1 MEKYLSFID
10 IIYIVI
16 VLLVLRI
23 RVFDKLR
30 FRDGLNLFLKFED
43 ILLLVK
49 IWMLLKENILFGR
62 LMECFCLKDK
72 IIIII

>member
-1 MEKYLSFID
+1 M
-10 IIYIVI
+10 I

-30 FRDGLNLFLKFED
+30 LRDGLNLFLKFED
-43 ILLLVK
+43 ILLFVK

-72 IIIII
+72 NNNYYIMCVYNDNE

>member
-1 MEKYLSFID
+1 MEKNLSFID

-16 VLLVLRI
+16 VLLVFRI

-30 FRDGLNLFLKFED
+30 FRDGLNSFLKFED
-43 ILLLVK
+43 ILLFVK

>member
-1 MEKYLSFID
+1 MEKNLSFID

-16 VLLVLRI
+16 VLLVFRI

-43 ILLLVK
+43 ILLFVK

>member
-1 MEKYLSFID
+1 M
-10 IIYIVI
+10 I

-23 RVFDKLR
+23 RVFDKFR
-30 FRDGLNLFLKFED
+30 FRDGLNSFLKFED
-43 ILLLVK
+43 ILLFVN

-72 IIIII
+72 IIIIIIMCVYNDNE